1 MLHDEFQ
8 FMHEKIENQPNPFS
22 FCEGVNMPQLS
33 SIDRKVNTSPGIDG
47 LGPAFYK
54 VFWKK
59 IGPLIVD
66 SLNYG
71 YKLEKLSPTQRRG
84 IISLI
89 PKGDNMPKDSL
100 KSYRP
105 ISLTCTDYKIGSR
118 CNLQRGYR
126 KLLNLL

>member
-1 MLHDEFQ
+1 
-8 FMHEKIENQPNPFS
+8 
-22 FCEGVNMPQLS
+22 MPQLS
-33 SIDRKVNTSPGIDG
+33 SIDSDSCEGLIKLEECTKIIKSMKVNTSPGIDG
-47 LGPAFYK
+47 LGPAFFK
-54 VFWKK
+54 VFGKK

-66 SLNYG
+66 SLNFG
-71 YKLEKLSPTQRRG
+71 YMLEKLSPTQRRG

-105 ISLTCTDYKIGSR
+105 ISLTCTDYKIGQVL
-118 CNLQRGYR
+118 LQRGYR